1 MTETDQARW
10 NARYQEGAYAQ
21 RSHPSAYLAAH
32 RHLIENS
39 GGSALDIACGRG
51 RNSRY
56 LANLGFTVDAFD
68 VSDEGLRLAASDAAL
83 QSSDLAERI
92 HWQQRDLLSRPLL
105 TAEPQL
111 HAKYDVIVMVRFV
124 ALELLDDIASLM
136 RPGGLLFV
144 EQHLVYNGPVSV
156 VGPGSTR
163 FRVDPGAI
171 AERITKQPG
180 LSVQDYFEGL
190 IDDPDG
196 AKAAVA
202 RIIAQKTVQ

>member
-1 MTETDQARW
+1 MTESDQARW
-10 NARYQEGAYAQ
+10 NARYQKGAYAQ

-32 RHLIENS
+32 RHLLEVS
-39 GGSALDIACGRG
+39 GGSALDVACGRG

-68 VSDEGLRLAASDAAL
+68 VSDEGLRLAASDAEL
-83 QSSDLAERI
+83 EHSDVAARVR
-92 HWQQRDLLSRPLL
+92 WQQRDLLAEPLL
-105 TAEPQL
+105 SAEPQL
-111 HAKYDVIVMVRFV
+111 QAKYDVIVMVRFV
-124 ALELLDDIASLM
+124 ALELLHDIACLM

-144 EQHLVYNGPVSV
+144 EQHLVYDGPVSV

-163 FRVDPGAI
+163 FRVRPGVI
-171 AERITKQPG
+171 AESIANQST
-180 LSVQDYFEGL
+180 LSIQGHFEGL

-202 RIIAQKTVQ
+202 RIIAQKMVE